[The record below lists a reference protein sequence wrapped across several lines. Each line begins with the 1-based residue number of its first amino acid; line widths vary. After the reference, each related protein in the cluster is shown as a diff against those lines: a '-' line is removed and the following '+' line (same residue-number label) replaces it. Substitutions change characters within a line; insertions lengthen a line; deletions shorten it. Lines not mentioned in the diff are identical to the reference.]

1 MGGGAGA
8 LIKIDHLVS
17 ASVVAGA
24 GAGQLVG
31 GAERDPGYE
40 KQRGCAPAPEGGTT
54 QAAAHTKHVIESCT
68 GSGGG
73 WGRLGA
79 ALVAE
84 TSICLMRTGS

>member
-40 KQRGCAPAPEGGTT
+40 KQRGCAPAPGTR
-54 QAAAHTKHVIESCT
+54 
-68 GSGGG
+68 
-73 WGRLGA
+73 GRDHPGRRSHK
-79 ALVAE
+79 
-84 TSICLMRTGS
+84 TCN